1 MSDSG
6 VDESD
11 GHVSNNSNDSDPVP
25 RHGRRS
31 SVSEAAEDGA
41 NQTDEGEDDDGGG
54 RIVHTNT
61 KPPTVHY
68 SRPVRT
74 ATLVAATMKKVLI
87 ATSIVLVGLRGE
99 EQVRKRG
106 VGYVAD
112 QGRKGAMGGGGKEAR
127 GQGGKGGFKERVP
140 LASLR

>member
-11 GHVSNNSNDSDPVP
+11 DHVSNNNSDDSDPVP
-25 RHGRRS
+25 RQGRRS
-31 SVSEAAEDGA
+31 SGSEAAADGT
-41 NQTDEGEDDDGGG
+41 NQTDEGEDESEDEDEDDGGG
-54 RIVHTNT
+54 RTVHTNT
-61 KPPTVHY
+61 KPPTVHC

-74 ATLVAATMKKVLI
+74 TAVVATMKKVLV

-106 VGYVAD
+106 VGNAAE
-112 QGRKGAMGGGGKEAR
+112 QGR
-127 GQGGKGGFKERVP
+127 KGGFKERVP
-140 LASLR
+140 LASLP